1 MTAPLL
7 RVAVVGHTNTGKTS
21 LMRTLMRDVD
31 FGEVSDRPAVTRD
44 VEAAVL
50 QAGGRPALELF
61 DTPGL
66 EDSIGLLELL
76 DERRGDRR
84 LDGIDVIREFLDTDE
99 AHDAFR
105 QESKA
110 IRQVLDG
117 DLALYVIDARERVR
131 GKHRDELEILGRCAR
146 PVVPVL
152 NFTADASARTTE
164 WREHLARV
172 SMHAV
177 AEFDT
182 VVYDQR
188 DEERL
193 FEKMRSLLDS
203 RGETLRKLSAERREQ
218 RGNLVHASSS
228 LLAEMLIDVAA
239 FALAVPSSAA
249 PSARPATSP
258 ATPPAT
264 LPTGVEPIDRL
275 KQMVRDREQRCV
287 DQLLALH
294 RFRAGDVLGADLPI
308 EDGRWGID
316 LFSPAALKEFGI
328 HAGGAAATGA
338 MVGLTL
344 DVMLAG
350 LSLGTATAAGAAV
363 GGLIGAARTHGRR
376 IVDRLRGISELRC
389 DDRTLRL
396 LATRQIALVQG
407 LLRRGH
413 ASMDAIRLSGTD
425 EKRAP
430 GAANLPR
437 SILMPFARARVNP
450 HWSELPATTTGDR
463 ERGRLGTTDPDRE
476 ETVHRLADALFTL
489 IDAGGGGAVP
499 ERD

>member
-1 MTAPLL
+1 M
-7 RVAVVGHTNTGKTS
+7 VGHTNTGKTS

-99 AHDAFR
+99 ARGAFR

-117 DLALYVIDARERVR
+117 DLALYVIDVRERVR

-152 NFTADASARTTE
+152 NFTADASARTAE

-172 SMHAV
+172 NMHAV

-218 RGNLVHASSS
+218 RENLVRSSSS

-239 FALAVPSSAA
+239 FALAVPSTAA
-249 PSARPATSP
+249 TAVRPAASP
-258 ATPPAT
+258 G
-264 LPTGVEPIDRL
+264 GVEPIDRL
-275 KQMVRDREQRCV
+275 KQTVRDREQRCV

-294 RFRAGDVLGADLPI
+294 RFRAGDVEGADLPI

-363 GGLIGAARTHGRR
+363 GGLIGAARTHGKRV
-376 IVDRLRGISELRC
+376 VDRLRGISELRC

-396 LATRQIALVQG
+396 LVTRQIALVQG

-425 EKRAP
+425 ETRAP
-430 GAANLPR
+430 GAAHLPR
-437 SILMPFARARVNP
+437 PVLTPLARARVNP
-450 HWSELPATTTGDR
+450 HWSELPATTPGDR
-463 ERGRLGTTDPDRE
+463 ERGRPGPTDPDRE

-489 IDAGGGGAVP
+489 IDAGGGGGGAVP